1 MTPRRAVILVLLVL
15 FVFGFVVQAVRGPAT
30 APGAAPV
37 PTPAASTPASTAD
50 TAAGAP
56 VRHAL
61 AAVQSAFNAG
71 DVAQLCRPARL
82 LDRAVIHQQNQLPGG
97 CESELEGLVANE
109 QPLQLSLHQLALKQG
124 LASAIVTTRNGS
136 DVSVDFIND
145 GGRWLLSFSGGND
158 PMPAL
163 ADND

>member
-15 FVFGFVVQAVRGPAT
+15 FVFGFVVQAVRGPAV
-30 APGAAPV
+30 APGAAPAA
-37 PTPAASTPASTAD
+37 TPAASTPAP
-50 TAAGAP
+50 AGAP
-56 VRHAL
+56 VRRAL

-71 DVAQLCRPARL
+71 DVAQLCHPARL

-109 QPLQLSLHQLALKQG
+109 PPLQLSLRRLTLEQG

-136 DVSVDFIND
+136 DVTVDFIND